1 MALLFLYVAGGTYL
15 LVADETVLKKSGKH
29 TFGIDRFYSS
39 LAEKAIPAVAFF
51 VFALVHVETREAYT
65 LCAEQVIRTKEEKD
79 QAKLRKLKKQSK
91 GAKEDNK
98 LGRPLGSKN
107 KNKEEITLNP
117 ELLRILFWTQK
128 VLAVISKNIPL
139 IYFFSDGHF
148 GNHPSYQMTRQLGL
162 HLISKM
168 RYNATLF
175 LLPNEEQKQHSPRQ
189 KYGDKINYEALPLE
203 CRVSCKGTNLW
214 LVSKK
219 VDINRKSTKCTVV
232 TKILLIFL
240 TL

>member
-117 ELLRILFWTQK
+117 ELLRILSWTQK
-128 VLAVISKNIPL
+128 ILAVISKNIPL
-139 IYFFSDGHF
+139 IYFFSW
-148 GNHPSYQMTRQLGL
+148 SLWE
-162 HLISKM
+162 SS
-168 RYNATLF
+168 
-175 LLPNEEQKQHSPRQ
+175 LLPD
-189 KYGDKINYEALPLE
+189 DKTTRIAPDFQDALQCCP
-203 CRVSCKGTNLW
+203 
-214 LVSKK
+214 
-219 VDINRKSTKCTVV
+219 
-232 TKILLIFL
+232 FL
-240 TL
+240 TA